1 MAKELTPQGDDG
13 FSVSENSRGQFIRG
27 QMIKFNDGVYIVDKT
42 EPLPDEPLVAV
53 GVVTAWVKWGR

>member
-1 MAKELTPQGDDG
+1 MATELTPQGDDG
-13 FSVSENSRGQFIRG
+13 FSVAENSRGQFIRG
-27 QMIKFNDGVYIVDKT
+27 QMIKFNDGLYIVDKT